1 MISKAIQSRAAAD
14 TPTLRLGG
22 CAWRVTMAAM
32 SMYEG
37 ENFTHTAEKWNG
49 GIKADRRISGW
60 PTCQIPV
67 AGEYVFP
74 EIF

>member
-1 MISKAIQSRAAAD
+1 
-14 TPTLRLGG
+14 
-22 CAWRVTMAAM
+22 MAAM

-49 GIKADRRISGW
+49 GIKADRRISSW